1 MAEYHFNLWGDVDI
15 ARAPA
20 IRSELQAIIS
30 GCDSHVLVDCTQL
43 SFIDSTGILVLLE
56 AHRDLHAEGREMLVA
71 NVPPHCTKVFD
82 ILGVR
87 DLLRYD
93 RAENLSA

>member
-1 MAEYHFNLWGDVDI
+1 
-15 ARAPA
+15 
-20 IRSELQAIIS
+20 
-30 GCDSHVLVDCTQL
+30 VLVDCTQL
-43 SFIDSTGILVLLE
+43 SFIDSTGVLVLLE
-56 AHRDLHAEGREMLVA
+56 AHRDLLAEGREMLVA